1 MLADWSENN
10 DLHLEDG
17 YNDAE
22 DDELPEVQHEE
33 LLVSDSDEDNYE
45 ADSKD
50 FVTRNSFNELAA
62 EICSDKQ
69 RSVFSEFIQSSTQP
83 ILFAPPIPDD
93 SCETQH
99 HSLRPSNL
107 KGSFLL

>member
-45 ADSKD
+45 AESKD

-69 RSVFSEFIQSSTQP
+69 RSFFSGFTQASNEP
-83 ILFAPPIPDD
+83 KFELFYTKAICIP
-93 SCETQH
+93 SH
-99 HSLRPSNL
+99 HSLWLSHF
-107 KGSFLL
+107 KSSFLL